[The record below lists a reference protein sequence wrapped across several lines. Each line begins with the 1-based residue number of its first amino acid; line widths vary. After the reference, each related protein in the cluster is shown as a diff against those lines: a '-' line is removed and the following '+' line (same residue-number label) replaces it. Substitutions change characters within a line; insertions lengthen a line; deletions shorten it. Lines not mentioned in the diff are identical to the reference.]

1 MKLINLG
8 KLGKSPMLI
17 SMLRPRTEWAGPP
30 GAVRS
35 RTHTPLCVRM
45 RTGVLGRW
53 RRLGP
58 SLCGPP
64 WRTLF
69 HVWVCWG
76 CYLCLHCPGSSE
88 TAPAPT
94 SGHTQVSVRATG
106 GRLGLPTDPS
116 STDPPLPSSAG
127 DPLQVGPESAEPR
140 RRPPP
145 KDQRER
151 ARAGALPLG
160 ALYTAAVV
168 AFVLYKCLQVRDD
181 HGWGYPGPEFP
192 MGALWYREQDT
203 YFRRSVK
210 RISRVLRLSD
220 IKGLF

>member
-1 MKLINLG
+1 MA
-8 KLGKSPMLI
+8 SQC
-17 SMLRPRTEWAGPP
+17 
-30 GAVRS
+30 S
-35 RTHTPLCVRM
+35 REQDPHTLLHVRM
-45 RTGVLGRW
+45 RAGALGQRW
-53 RRLGP
+53 RCSGP
-58 SLCGPP
+58 SFCGLQ
-64 WRTLF
+64 WRTRF

-94 SGHTQVSVRATG
+94 SGHTQVSARATG
-106 GRLGLPTDPS
+106 GRLGRVPGPS
-116 STDPPLPSSAG
+116 PTDPPLPSSAG
-127 DPLQVGPESAEPR
+127 DPFQVGPEAAEPR

-181 HGWGYPGPEFP
+181 QGWGYPGPEFP
-192 MGALWYREQDT
+192 MRALWYHEQDT
-203 YFRRSVK
+203 SFC
-210 RISRVLRLSD
+210 L
-220 IKGLF
+220 